1 MTPPC
6 SGTQSNNDAKM
17 SMSEQRAASAFNVK
31 AKRSSWQSGHAQT
44 SRAWSALSED
54 PERQDGADQVQGP
67 VHDAE
72 NGGRYA
78 GVVLLATEV
87 TVIVERFGQQRDTSR
102 QVQGARH
109 QVEQNLKGG
118 ARQERRRCEGPA
130 GRDQQ
135 QEGAEQA
142 AERHQQ
148 KVELMARKV
157 HLAVLGVVQH
167 KTEADGPEHC
177 FEDLEGSVYI
187 AGVSRVDHHRRA
199 ACGRH
204 SGHRHGVRHFY

>member
-109 QVEQNLKGG
+109 QVEQNLVVALPKEV
-118 ARQERRRCEGPA
+118 RDRSDDDVK
-130 GRDQQ
+130 DQQ
-135 QEGAEQA
+135 EETSN
-142 AERHQQ
+142 
-148 KVELMARKV
+148 RKV
-157 HLAVLGVVQH
+157 Q
-167 KTEADGPEHC
+167 
-177 FEDLEGSVYI
+177 
-187 AGVSRVDHHRRA
+187 SRQPNATSRK
-199 ACGRH
+199 
-204 SGHRHGVRHFY
+204 